1 MKRLLTAILL
11 ATLFVLGISAES
23 GDLNG
28 DGKESLMDCVLVLR
42 QICMENADE
51 KADVN
56 GDGTVDVRDVI
67 FLLKRV
73 LNQKQNI
80 ATPLGN
86 EHTFTVKG
94 GTWTYKNGVLTGDN
108 ASVSGDCFATS
119 DVYVPAGT
127 AFEISAKL
135 QIADGTGQ
143 CGGITFGVQAAERPA
158 QGWYCVNVDKR
169 NKKTRMFGVGVG
181 SIGTNSTAQRPLTAE
196 ELAKDTFT
204 VRIVGTEHG
213 LFSFWLNGGFVATIE
228 DPDFLGGYLGF
239 NTFTSKVVFSDISVR
254 VGECALPKQ
263 DIYTPV
269 SGVWSYNGELHG
281 ANASLGDAFAMTDVY
296 VPAGTAFT
304 VEATYDLRS
313 GSKAGGIV
321 FGVGDST
328 KPSSGWYCAN
338 LTLGSKKARIFSVNT
353 GTIGTGAETYIPLTA
368 EQLAQTPYRLRLEVT
383 AEGAMSFYVNGVLT
397 VQDSEPNFAGGY
409 LGFNTYKT
417 DGIFRDIAITVDG
430 KPVPLGTSVLTAG
443 EKQFLI
449 NPASTYQKVDI
460 GDYDGPVTIFLDL
473 PEGYTVSVG
482 KTLFEGNKYTFTP
495 ANARNRVQ
503 IDLRD
508 AYALKTSITVEVRR
522 DVPEELIYT
531 DTYRPKF
538 HITPPEEFMNDP
550 NGLHYNALTGEY
562 HAYYQWR
569 TIADFGKVVWRHA
582 VSTDL
587 LHWKDYGNVI
597 ERGNGKG
604 DIWSGSAVVDKDNTS
619 GLFDESVA
627 PENRIVAFYTCTGP
641 FTQDMAY
648 SSDGGYTFT
657 KYEGNPVISSS
668 AYFAQ
673 FRDPK
678 VQWIEEKKLWLMVVA
693 GGPMELYTSPDL
705 IHWMSQ
711 GTMQY
716 LDGTTIESECPML
729 LALPLDGDEN
739 NIKYVYVGSGLFY
752 VVGDLVWEGDSVKFV
767 AEQKRINNPY
777 LATPHYATQDF
788 SGDAHGRVLAMSWM
802 RDLMSMGSI
811 EDKNWLGMQ
820 SLPYECVLVT
830 KNGQMVLES
839 RPIAE
844 LESLRGE
851 TLYSATD
858 ITAKNEALP
867 MEDVEAK
874 FALIDLSAK
883 LTAGASIQLSI
894 REGEDC
900 ASTFTCTYL
909 RPDAVTVK
917 MNTKE
922 SGIYPRTEKT
932 ATVQCDADGTFS
944 LKVLLDNSILEAF
957 TSDGQVFSDFIFPFE
972 GADGMSLYVNGE
984 AHIASFTVSEAE

>member
-11 ATLFVLGISAES
+11 ASLLLLCASAES
-23 GDLNG
+23 GDVNA
-28 DGKESLMDCVLVLR
+28 DGKENLLDCILVLR
-42 QICMENADE
+42 QTVSEQADKNADI
-51 KADVN
+51 N
-56 GDGTVDVRDVI
+56 GDGGIDVRDVI
-67 FLLKRV
+67 VLLKRV
-73 LNQKQNI
+73 LNPTEQVL
-80 ATPLGN
+80 ALLGN
-86 EHTFTVKG
+86 DHTFTVKG
-94 GTWTYKNGVLTGDN
+94 GSWTYKNGVLTGSN
-108 ASVSGDCFATS
+108 AAVSGDCFATS
-119 DVYVPAGT
+119 DIYIPAGT
-127 AFEISAKL
+127 AFEIKATL
-135 QIADGTGQ
+135 QIAEGTGQ

-181 SIGTNSTAQRPLTAE
+181 SIGTNSTAQRPLTEE
-196 ELAKDTFT
+196 ELAKNTFT
-204 VRIVGTEHG
+204 VRIAGTEG
-213 LFSFWLNGGFVATIE
+213 GQFSFWVNDGFVASIE

-239 NTFTSKVVFSDISVR
+239 NTFTSKVVFSNISVR

-263 DIYTPV
+263 NIYTPV
-269 SGVWSYNGELHG
+269 SGAWAYNGELHG

-296 VPAGTAFT
+296 VPAGTEFT

-321 FGVGDST
+321 FGVGNPE

-353 GTIGTGAETYIPLTA
+353 GTIGAGSDTLYPLTE

-383 AEGAMSFYVNGVLT
+383 AEGEMSFYVNGVLT

-409 LGFNTYKT
+409 IGFNTYKT
-417 DGIFRDIAITVDG
+417 HGFFRDISITVDG
-430 KPVPLGTSVLTAG
+430 KPVPLSTSVLTAG

-460 GDYDGPVTIFLDL
+460 GDYDGPVTVSLDL
-473 PEGYTVSVG
+473 PEGYTASVG
-482 KTLFEGNKYTFTP
+482 KTLLEGNKYTFTP

-503 IDLRD
+503 FDLRD
-508 AYALKTSITVEVRR
+508 AYARKTSITVEVRR

-550 NGLHYNALTGEY
+550 NGLHYNSLTGEY

-678 VQWIEEKKLWLMVVA
+678 VQWIEEKQLWLLVVA

-705 IHWMSQ
+705 IHWTSQ
-711 GTMQY
+711 GTMKY

-729 LALPLDGDEN
+729 LALPLDGDKD

-752 VVGDLVWEGDSVKFV
+752 VVGDLVWEGDNVKFV

-777 LATPHYATQDF
+777 LAVPHYATQEF

-830 KNGQMVLES
+830 KNGQMILES

-844 LESLRGE
+844 LESIRGE

-858 ITAKNEALP
+858 ITAKDEALP
-867 MEDVEAK
+867 MEDVTAK
-874 FALIDLSAK
+874 YALVDLSAK
-883 LTAGASIQLSI
+883 LTEGASIRLAV

-900 ASTFTCTYL
+900 ASTFTCSYL

-944 LKVLLDNSILEAF
+944 LKVFLDNSILEAF
-957 TSDGQVFSDFIFPFE
+957 TSDGQVFADFIFPYE
-972 GADGMSLYVNGE
+972 GADGMSLSVNGE
-984 AHIASFTVSEAE
+984 AHIASFTVSAAE